1 MNRLDNV
8 AVILVEPRSPG
19 NIGMICRA
27 MANFGASDLRLVN
40 PCQHLHPEA
49 HKFSVFASDLLGTA
63 RVFLDLPSALGDLQA
78 TVAATRRSGRLRG
91 ELMTAAETPS
101 LLAGLK
107 PGEKVGIV
115 LGREDA
121 GLTTEEV
128 RLCSHAATIPS
139 DPERGSLNLAQ
150 AALVFLYE
158 LARTPSVSRR
168 DERDRPRQEETEAFF
183 TQMETVLE
191 RIAFLNPR
199 APERVVNPLRRL
211 FNRADL
217 DRQELSLLR
226 GMWSQIA
233 WSIRDWKGRKRG
245 DEGESTAD

>member
-1 MNRLDNV
+1 MNSLEHI

-19 NIGMICRA
+19 NIGMVCRA
-27 MANFGASDLRLVN
+27 MANFGATDLRLVN

-49 HKFSVFASDLLGTA
+49 HKFSVFASDMLGAA
-63 RVFLDLPSALGDLQA
+63 RLFPDLPSAIADLQS
-78 TVAATRRSGRLRG
+78 TVAATRRPGRLRG
-91 ELMTAAETPS
+91 ELMTVSEAAVRLGS
-101 LLAGLK
+101 MGSGQRLGL
-107 PGEKVGIV
+107 VF
-115 LGREDA
+115 GREDA

-150 AALVFLYE
+150 AVLVFLYE
-158 LARTPSVSRR
+158 FAREGTKSPS
-168 DERDRPRQEETEAFF
+168 EGRDRPAQEESEALFR
-183 TQMETVLE
+183 QMETVLS

-199 APERVVNPLRRL
+199 APGRVMNPLRRIL
-211 FNRADL
+211 NRAEL
-217 DRQELSLLR
+217 DRRELSLLR

-245 DEGESTAD
+245 DE